1 MNKCLVTTA
10 VTSSKSKGVFSIV
23 KRTEPD
29 QPVRPVLP
37 GTGLQAGMVFTIKL
51 DTVKI
56 GKNW

>member
-29 QPVRPVLP
+29 QPVRPILR
-37 GTGLQAGMVFTIKL
+37 GTGPQAGLVFTIKS
-51 DTVKI
+51 DSVKI
-56 GKNW
+56 GKNR